1 MGLIKSL
8 ITVFFIF
15 LVQIYF
21 GQKPFVELSVSSSDL
36 EVGKSFNVTAK
47 SNIGG
52 NIDIVFPKELKPG
65 YSVLNGMKQEMDYTA
80 GKFVSLFYITKDA
93 EFKKA
98 GTFKIGPAVVRK
110 GGKVYRSDLVE
121 VRVTNN
127 TSKNQPVKNKEN
139 LSSSES
145 VSTKSPAFGL
155 IDLSKR
161 KLYEGEPLI
170 IQSSVYSRFRPSQL
184 ENYVSYKVPDVMDVH
199 DIDKSS
205 QVNLEQKEYNGEYL
219 YYFGLDKKVVFPIKK
234 GKHKISPFE
243 IDLRTGFGFR
253 GYDFKSN
260 APTYEVVP
268 LPVNAPSSFKGGVG
282 EFSLT
287 RSVSNK
293 EFTQGD
299 VITLKIEIKGE
310 GNLHLLSK
318 PELELPSSIQIY
330 GDPIVKEKIAF
341 NSNGADGKVTYS
353 FSIQLL
359 DSGNLVIPKMNYSY
373 FNSKKEKYVSID
385 LPEIQLNVKGDSS
398 FALMSDLY
406 AKDTLGY
413 EIVDETEDVDNKS
426 INIETSD
433 SSSFHWMYLTI
444 IGFLVLILF
453 IFIRKKPN
461 KEGMIENSQTFQTS
475 SIIDEELDTVD
486 SIKQDQLNRI
496 KDNIQQL
503 ELYLIQNNYVDYY
516 SLLYKLLNDIIIYNY
531 VESNNTSTLSRK
543 EMIDYFNTN
552 TENLIQKENLSMLLN
567 KCEEAKYALSPGVQE
582 LKLVHEKAEDL
593 FNRFN
598 LT

>member
-1 MGLIKSL
+1 MRLIRSL
-8 ITVFFIF
+8 IILFYIF
-15 LVQIYF
+15 LVQICF

-36 EVGKSFNVTAK
+36 EVGQSFNVTAK

-98 GTFKIGPAVVRK
+98 GTFKIGPAIVRK
-110 GGKVYRSDLVE
+110 GGKEYRSDLVE

-127 TSKNQPVKNKEN
+127 SSKNQSLKSEDNF
-139 LSSSES
+139 SASES
-145 VSTKSPAFGL
+145 VNTKSPAFGL

-161 KLYEGEPLI
+161 KLYEGEPLV
-170 IQSSVYSRFRPSQL
+170 IQSSVYARFRPSQL

-260 APTYEVVP
+260 APTYEVLP
-268 LPVNAPSSFKGGVG
+268 LPVNAPASYKGGVG

-299 VITLKIEIKGE
+299 VITLTIEIKGK
-310 GNLHLLSK
+310 GNLHLLSQ
-318 PELELPSSIQIY
+318 PELELPASIQIY
-330 GDPIVKEKIAF
+330 GDPLVKEKIAF

-353 FSIQLL
+353 YSIQLL
-359 DSGNLVIPKMNYSY
+359 DSGNLVIPQMNYSY
-373 FNSKKEKYVSID
+373 FNPKKEKYISID
-385 LPEIQLNVKGDSS
+385 LPEIQLKVKGDSS

-413 EIVDETEDVDNKS
+413 EIVDETEDVDHKS
-426 INIETSD
+426 SKIENLD
-433 SSSFHWMYLTI
+433 SSSFHWVYLTI
-444 IGFLVLILF
+444 IGLLVLLLF
-453 IFIRKKPN
+453 IFIRKKTN
-461 KEGMIENSQTFQTS
+461 KEEVIENSPIDQS
-475 SIIDEELDTVD
+475 KIIDEDKVTIDHIKQEQLN
-486 SIKQDQLNRI
+486 SIKDSL
-496 KDNIQQL
+496 KQL
-503 ELYLIQNNYVDYY
+503 ELYFQENNYVDYY
-516 SLLYKLLNDIIIYNY
+516 SLLYRLLKDSIIYKY
-531 VESNNTSTLSRK
+531 VDSQNTLTLSRND
-543 EMIDYFNTN
+543 MVNSFNRN
-552 TENLIQKENLSMLLN
+552 TENVIHKENLTLMLD
-567 KCEEAKYALSPGVQE
+567 KCEAAKYALNPDISE
-582 LKLVHEKAEDL
+582 LQLIHEKARDFFESM
-593 FNRFN
+593 N
-598 LT
+598 LS

>member
-1 MGLIKSL
+1 MRLMKSL
-8 ITVFFIF
+8 ITVFFII
-15 LVQIYF
+15 LVQLCF

-36 EVGKSFNVTAK
+36 EVGQSFNVTAK

-98 GTFKIGPAVVRK
+98 GTYKIGPAIVRK
-110 GGKVYRSDLVE
+110 GGKEYRSDLVE

-127 TSKNQPVKNKEN
+127 TSKNQPLKSEDN

-145 VSTKSPAFGL
+145 VNTKSPAFGL

-170 IQSSVYSRFRPSQL
+170 IQSSVYARFRPSQL

-260 APTYEVVP
+260 APTYEVLP
-268 LPVNAPSSFKGGVG
+268 LPVNAPGSFKGGVG

-299 VITLKIEIKGE
+299 VITLKIEINGK
-310 GNLHLLSK
+310 GNLHLLSQ

-330 GDPIVKEKIAF
+330 GDPLVKEKIAF
-341 NSNGADGKVTYS
+341 NSNGADGKVTYTY
-353 FSIQLL
+353 SIQLL

-373 FNSKKEKYVSID
+373 FNPKKENYISIN
-385 LPEIQLNVKGDSS
+385 LPEIQLKVKGDSS

-413 EIVDETEDVDNKS
+413 EVVDETEDVDNKS
-426 INIETSD
+426 SKIETSD
-433 SSSFHWMYLTI
+433 SSSFHWVYLTI
-444 IGFLVLILF
+444 IGFLVLLLF
-453 IFIRKKPN
+453 IFIRKKSN
-461 KEGMIENSQTFQTS
+461 KQGRVEKSSVDQPSITNEGKA
-475 SIIDEELDTVD
+475 TVD
-486 SIKQDQLNRI
+486 NIKEDRLNRI
-496 KDNIQQL
+496 KDSLQQL
-503 ELYLIQNNYVDYY
+503 ELYFIENNYIEYY
-516 SLLYKLLNDIIIYNY
+516 SLLYKLFNDYIIYKY
-531 VESNNTSTLSRK
+531 IDDQNTSTLSK
-543 EMIDYFNTN
+543 NGMIDCFNRN
-552 TENLIQKENLSMLLN
+552 TESVIQKESLLFMLN
-567 KCEEAKYALSPGVQE
+567 KCEEAKYALNPDISE
-582 LKLVHEKAEDL
+582 LKLIHEKAKEFFKDM
-593 FNRFN
+593 N
-598 LT
+598 LS